1 MQYVKYIIF
10 YLNSNNISVRELLAL
25 LDSLQDSHWHHVGPI
40 SSRYEQIA
48 KHMPENLSKQM
59 YYLSKKNPSHMINA
73 LGKLNVR
80 FLFGLKD
87 VTIDNSMQTY
97 LRLKQY

>member
-1 MQYVKYIIF
+1 
-10 YLNSNNISVRELLAL
+10 
-25 LDSLQDSHWHHVGPI
+25 
-40 SSRYEQIA
+40 
-48 KHMPENLSKQM
+48 
-59 YYLSKKNPSHMINA
+59 MINA

-80 FLFGLKD
+80 FFFGLKD